1 MFSRKITQNRVNDY
15 EQGAL
20 FCACRDFYEIECLL
34 IEFSFFGGKFIGVN
48 PAILLKNERGSNKP
62 SPAKAQMD
70 QEKERRRKK

>member
-1 MFSRKITQNRVNDY
+1 MNK
-15 EQGAL
+15 AL
-20 FCACRDFYEIECLL
+20 YFVLHRGFCEIECLL
-34 IEFSFFGGKFIGVN
+34 IVFSFLGGKFIGVN